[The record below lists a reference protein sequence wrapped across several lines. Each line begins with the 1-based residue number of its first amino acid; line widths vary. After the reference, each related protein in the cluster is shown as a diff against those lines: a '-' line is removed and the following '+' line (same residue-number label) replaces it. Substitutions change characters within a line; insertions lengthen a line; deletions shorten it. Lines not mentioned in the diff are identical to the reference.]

1 MACKRSGVR
10 SSLSPPNEKS
20 VPLRLEDCKGIFVVG
35 RRTKKNGNIEQ
46 RSFHLANRFTYDIM
60 NTGETKECVH
70 LTQRKTR
77 CCSTGF
83 FYSVLVEGGLSL
95 RLTALFSL
103 IQPFTNVV
111 GDYACHDREKK
122 RKKQVHRTHP
132 LPTTNMGWQPV
143 HYNIK
148 MFLNLREIEIYPSSL
163 FKYSSTI
170 FFLNS

>member
-1 MACKRSGVR
+1 MNKII
-10 SSLSPPNEKS
+10 NEKWRWHARGQEFDPPCLHQMKS
-20 VPLRLEDCKGIFVVG
+20 EYPCGWKTARVFL
-35 RRTKKNGNIEQ
+35 Q
-46 RSFHLANRFTYDIM
+46 LA
-60 NTGETKECVH
+60 GETKECVH

-95 RLTALFSL
+95 RLAALFSL
-103 IQPFTNVV
+103 IQPFANVV

-132 LPTTNMGWQPV
+132 LPTTDMGWQPV

-148 MFLNLREIEIYPSSL
+148 LFFKWYVLTSSR
-163 FKYSSTI
+163 
-170 FFLNS
+170 